1 MQATKEGNIMK
12 INCAF
17 AGFGKSATR
26 YHLPYVLQRRDTF
39 QVKTIFDIT
48 RRPDIEKEEAYQGI
62 RFTSDLNDILH
73 DESITLVTLCTPPQ
87 THYDLAKL
95 CLEHGKNVI
104 VEKPFTRTLAEAQS
118 LFALATE
125 KELTVTPYQNRRF
138 DSCFLAVKKVI
149 DSGVLGKVVEFESHF
164 DYFRP
169 DAPDAPADYTHG
181 AFYGLGVHLVDQVV
195 SLFGRPDVVHYDI
208 RSVRNKKN
216 PDDTF
221 ELQLYYGQTKAIV
234 KCSHLVMQP
243 YPKFIL
249 HGEKGSFIKLNIDQQ
264 ETWLKAGKLPG
275 APDFGQETE
284 YGVLKYIDD
293 NGEAITEHVR
303 TGNGDYGRVYDAV
316 HATLYRGQP
325 PYVPAADVMTTMEI
339 LHRAFEQPA
348 PALIRLR

>member
-1 MQATKEGNIMK
+1 MK

-26 YHLPYVLQRRDTF
+26 YHLPYVLQRRDLF
-39 QVKTIFDIT
+39 QIKTIFDIT

-87 THYDLAKL
+87 THYDLAKR

-118 LFALATE
+118 LFALAAE

-149 DSGVLGKVVEFESHF
+149 DSGVLGKIVEFESHF

-195 SLFGRPDVVHYDI
+195 SLFGRPDLVHYDI
-208 RSVRNKKN
+208 RSVRNKNN

-221 ELQLYYGQTKAIV
+221 ELQLYYGETKAMV

-264 ETWLKAGKLPG
+264 ETCLKDGNLPG
-275 APDFGQETE
+275 TPDFGQETE
-284 YGVLKYIDD
+284 YGMLKYIDD
-293 NGEAITEHVR
+293 SGQTITVHVDA
-303 TGNGDYGRVYDAV
+303 GNGDYGRVYDAV
-316 HATLYRGQP
+316 YATICQGHA

-348 PALIRLR
+348 PALIRLC

>member
-1 MQATKEGNIMK
+1 MK

-87 THYDLAKL
+87 THYDLAKR

-118 LFALATE
+118 LFALAAE
-125 KELTVTPYQNRRF
+125 KGLTVTPYQNRRF

-149 DSGVLGKVVEFESHF
+149 DSGVLGKIVEFESHF

-169 DAPDAPADYTHG
+169 DAPMLRQIILTVLFTAW
-181 AFYGLGVHLVDQVV
+181 AFILSIRWSACSDDQI
-195 SLFGRPDVVHYDI
+195 LCI
-208 RSVRNKKN
+208 TISVR
-216 PDDTF
+216 
-221 ELQLYYGQTKAIV
+221 
-234 KCSHLVMQP
+234 
-243 YPKFIL
+243 
-249 HGEKGSFIKLNIDQQ
+249 
-264 ETWLKAGKLPG
+264 
-275 APDFGQETE
+275 
-284 YGVLKYIDD
+284 
-293 NGEAITEHVR
+293 
-303 TGNGDYGRVYDAV
+303 
-316 HATLYRGQP
+316 
-325 PYVPAADVMTTMEI
+325 
-339 LHRAFEQPA
+339 
-348 PALIRLR
+348 

>member
-1 MQATKEGNIMK
+1 MK

-87 THYDLAKL
+87 THYDLAKR

-104 VEKPFTRTLAEAQS
+104 VEKPFTLTLAEAQS
-118 LFALATE
+118 LFALAAE
-125 KELTVTPYQNRRF
+125 KGLTVTPYQNRRF

-149 DSGVLGKVVEFESHF
+149 DSGVLGKIVEFESHF

-195 SLFGRPDVVHYDI
+195 SLFGRPDFVHYDI
-208 RSVRNKKN
+208 RSVRNKNN

-221 ELQLYYGQTKAIV
+221 ELQLYYGETKAMV

-264 ETWLKAGKLPG
+264 ETWLKAGNLPG
-275 APDFGQETE
+275 TPDFGQETE

-293 NGEAITEHVR
+293 SGQTITEHVDA
-303 TGNGDYGRVYDAV
+303 GNGDYGRVYDAV
-316 HATLYRGQP
+316 YATICQGHA

-348 PALIRLR
+348 PVLIRLC

>member
-1 MQATKEGNIMK
+1 MK

-293 NGEAITEHVR
+293 SGEAITEHVR

-316 HATLYRGQP
+316 HATLSRGQP

>member
-1 MQATKEGNIMK
+1 MK

-87 THYDLAKL
+87 THYDLAKR

-118 LFALATE
+118 LFALAAE
-125 KELTVTPYQNRRF
+125 KGLTVTPYQNRRF

-149 DSGVLGKVVEFESHF
+149 DSGVLGKIVEFESHF

-195 SLFGRPDVVHYDI
+195 SLFGRPDFVHYDI
-208 RSVRNKKN
+208 RSVRNKNN

-221 ELQLYYGQTKAIV
+221 ELQLYYGETKAMV

-264 ETWLKAGKLPG
+264 ETWLKAGNLPG
-275 APDFGQETE
+275 TPDFGQETE

-293 NGEAITEHVR
+293 SGQTITEHVDA
-303 TGNGDYGRVYDAV
+303 GNGDYGRVYDAV
-316 HATLYRGQP
+316 YATICQGHA

-339 LHRAFEQPA
+339 LHRAFEQSA

>member
-1 MQATKEGNIMK
+1 MK

-87 THYDLAKL
+87 THYDLAKR

-118 LFALATE
+118 LFALAAE
-125 KELTVTPYQNRRF
+125 KGLTVTPYQNRRF

-208 RSVRNKKN
+208 RSVRNKNN

-316 HATLYRGQP
+316 HATLSRGQP

>member
-1 MQATKEGNIMK
+1 MK

-208 RSVRNKKN
+208 RSVRNKNN

-316 HATLYRGQP
+316 HATLSRGQP
-325 PYVPAADVMTTMEI
+325 PYVPAADVMITMEI

>member
-1 MQATKEGNIMK
+1 MK

-118 LFALATE
+118 LFALAAE
-125 KELTVTPYQNRRF
+125 KGLTVTPYQNRRF

-208 RSVRNKKN
+208 RSVRNKNN

-249 HGEKGSFIKLNIDQQ
+249 HGEKGSFIKLDIDQQ

>member
-1 MQATKEGNIMK
+1 M
-12 INCAF
+12 
-17 AGFGKSATR
+17 
-26 YHLPYVLQRRDTF
+26 
-39 QVKTIFDIT
+39 
-48 RRPDIEKEEAYQGI
+48 
-62 RFTSDLNDILH
+62 
-73 DESITLVTLCTPPQ
+73 
-87 THYDLAKL
+87 
-95 CLEHGKNVI
+95 
-104 VEKPFTRTLAEAQS
+104 
-118 LFALATE
+118 
-125 KELTVTPYQNRRF
+125 TPYQNRRF

-149 DSGVLGKVVEFESHF
+149 DSGVLGKIVEFESHF

-195 SLFGRPDVVHYDI
+195 SLFGRPDFVHYDI
-208 RSVRNKKN
+208 RSVRNKNN

-221 ELQLYYGQTKAIV
+221 ELQLYYGETKAMV

-264 ETWLKAGKLPG
+264 ETCLKAGNLPG
-275 APDFGQETE
+275 TPDFGQETE

-293 NGEAITEHVR
+293 SGETITEHVDA
-303 TGNGDYGRVYDAV
+303 GNGDYGRVYDAV
-316 HATLYRGQP
+316 YATICQGHA

-348 PALIRLR
+348 PALIRLC

>member
-1 MQATKEGNIMK
+1 MK

-26 YHLPYVLQRRDTF
+26 YHLPYVLQRRDLF

-87 THYDLAKL
+87 THYDLAKR

-118 LFALATE
+118 LFALAAE
-125 KELTVTPYQNRRF
+125 KGLTVTPYQNRRF

-149 DSGVLGKVVEFESHF
+149 DSGVLGKIVEFESHF

-195 SLFGRPDVVHYDI
+195 SLFGRPDLVHYDI
-208 RSVRNKKN
+208 RSVRNKNN

-221 ELQLYYGQTKAIV
+221 ELQLYYGETKAMV

-264 ETWLKAGKLPG
+264 ETWLKAGNLPG
-275 APDFGQETE
+275 SPDFGQETE

-293 NGEAITEHVR
+293 SGETITEHVDA
-303 TGNGDYGRVYDAV
+303 GKGDYGRVYDAV
-316 HATLYRGQP
+316 YATICQGHA

-348 PALIRLR
+348 PALIRLC

>member
-1 MQATKEGNIMK
+1 MK

-17 AGFGKSATR
+17 VGFGKSATR

-48 RRPDIEKEEAYQGI
+48 RHPDIEKEEAYQGI
-62 RFTSDLNDILH
+62 RFTSDLNDILL
-73 DESITLVTLCTPPQ
+73 DDSITLVTLCTPPQ
-87 THYDLAKL
+87 THFDYAKL

-118 LFALATE
+118 LFALAAE
-125 KELTVTPYQNRRF
+125 KGLTVTPYQNRRF
-138 DSCFLAVKKVI
+138 DSCFLAVEKVI
-149 DSGVLGKVVEFESHF
+149 SSGVLGNIVELESHF

-195 SLFGRPDVVHYDI
+195 SLFGRPECVHYDI
-208 RSVRNKKN
+208 RSVRNKSN

-221 ELQLYYGQTKAIV
+221 ELQLYYGDTKAII

-249 HGEKGSFIKLNIDQQ
+249 HGEKGSFIKQNIDQQ
-264 ETWLKAGKLPG
+264 ETCLKAGKLPG
-275 APDFGQETE
+275 TSDFGQETE
-284 YGVLKYIDD
+284 YGALKYLDAQ
-293 NGEAITEHVR
+293 GEALTERVDA
-303 TGNGDYGRVYDAV
+303 GNGDYGRVYDAV
-316 HATLYRGQP
+316 YATLCQGAP
-325 PYVPAADVMTTMEI
+325 PYVSVADVMTTMEI
-339 LHRAFEQPA
+339 LHRAFEQPT
-348 PALIRLR
+348 PALVRLS

>member
-1 MQATKEGNIMK
+1 MK

-73 DESITLVTLCTPPQ
+73 DESITLLTLCTPPQ
-87 THYDLAKL
+87 THYDLAKR

-104 VEKPFTRTLAEAQS
+104 VEKPFTLTLAEAQS
-118 LFALATE
+118 LFALAAE
-125 KELTVTPYQNRRF
+125 KGLTVTPYQNRRF

-149 DSGVLGKVVEFESHF
+149 DSGVLGKIVEFESHF

-195 SLFGRPDVVHYDI
+195 SLFGRPDFVHYDI
-208 RSVRNKKN
+208 RSVRNKNN

-221 ELQLYYGQTKAIV
+221 ELQLYYGETKAMV

-264 ETWLKAGKLPG
+264 ETWLKAGNLPG
-275 APDFGQETE
+275 TPDFGQETE

-293 NGEAITEHVR
+293 SGQTITEHVDA
-303 TGNGDYGRVYDAV
+303 GNGDYGRVYDAV
-316 HATLYRGQP
+316 YATICQGHA

-348 PALIRLR
+348 PVLIRLC

>member
-1 MQATKEGNIMK
+1 MK

-87 THYDLAKL
+87 THYDLAKR

-118 LFALATE
+118 LFALAAE
-125 KELTVTPYQNRRF
+125 KGLTVTPYQNRRF

-149 DSGVLGKVVEFESHF
+149 DSGVLGKIVEFESHF

-195 SLFGRPDVVHYDI
+195 SLFGRPDLVHYDI
-208 RSVRNKKN
+208 RSVRNKNN

-221 ELQLYYGQTKAIV
+221 ELQLYYGETKAMV

-264 ETWLKAGKLPG
+264 ETWLKAGNLPG
-275 APDFGQETE
+275 SPDFGQETE

-293 NGEAITEHVR
+293 SSQTITEHVDA
-303 TGNGDYGRVYDAV
+303 GNGDYGRVYDAV
-316 HATLYRGQP
+316 YATICQGHA

-339 LHRAFEQPA
+339 LHRAFEQSA

>member
-1 MQATKEGNIMK
+1 MK

-87 THYDLAKL
+87 THYDLAKR

-118 LFALATE
+118 LFALAAE
-125 KELTVTPYQNRRF
+125 KGLTVTPYQNRRF

-169 DAPDAPADYTHG
+169 DARDAPADYTHG

-208 RSVRNKKN
+208 RSVRNKNN

-316 HATLYRGQP
+316 HATLSRGQP

-348 PALIRLR
+348 PVLIRLC

>member
-1 MQATKEGNIMK
+1 MK

-17 AGFGKSATR
+17 VGFGKSATR
-26 YHLPYVLQRRDTF
+26 YHLPYVLQRRDTY
-39 QVKTIFDIT
+39 QVNTIFDIA
-48 RRPDIEKEEAYQGI
+48 RRPESEKEEAYQGI

-87 THYDLAKL
+87 THYDFAKQ

-118 LFALATE
+118 LFALAAE
-125 KELTVTPYQNRRF
+125 KGLTVTPYQNRRF
-138 DSCFLAVKKVI
+138 DNCFLAVKKVI
-149 DSGVLGKVVEFESHF
+149 RSGVLGNIVEFESHF

-169 DAPDAPADYTHG
+169 DASDAPADYTHG

-195 SLFGRPDVVHYDI
+195 SLFGRPEFVHYDI
-208 RSVRNKKN
+208 RSVRNKNN

-221 ELQLYYGQTKAIV
+221 ELQLYYGDTKAII

-249 HGEKGSFIKLNIDQQ
+249 HGEKGSFIKLNIDPQ

-275 APDFGQETE
+275 MPGFGQETE
-284 YGVLKYIDD
+284 YGVLKYLDAH
-293 NGEAITEHVR
+293 GETITEHVEA
-303 TGNGDYGRVYDAV
+303 GNGDYGRVYDAV
-316 HATLYRGQP
+316 YATLCQGQP

-339 LHRAFEQPA
+339 LHRAFEQPS
-348 PALIRLR
+348 PALIRLS